1 MSKTGPNADED
12 LDFAELAVIR
22 YPVLRRLAHFRKH
35 GMRISV
41 EAVAEGDDTGD
52 LERQIARDCARA
64 LGWSEDEHLPPAE
77 MAAIRDPV
85 RRRLAYFRKHGV
97 WLMTPDD
104 DDEFGDFTE
113 LMEDTR
119 ERARKRGCSPELVEL
134 MYGPSIH
141 KKKDVGERKE

>member
-1 MSKTGPNADED
+1 MSETDHDG
-12 LDFAELAVIR
+12 
-22 YPVLRRLAHFRKH
+22 
-35 GMRISV
+35 
-41 EAVAEGDDTGD
+41 
-52 LERQIARDCARA
+52 
-64 LGWSEDEHLPPAE
+64 DEHLPPAE
-77 MAAIRDPV
+77 MAAIRDAV
-85 RRRLAYFRKHGV
+85 RRRLAYFRKRGV

-141 KKKDVGERKE
+141 KKKDTGETKK